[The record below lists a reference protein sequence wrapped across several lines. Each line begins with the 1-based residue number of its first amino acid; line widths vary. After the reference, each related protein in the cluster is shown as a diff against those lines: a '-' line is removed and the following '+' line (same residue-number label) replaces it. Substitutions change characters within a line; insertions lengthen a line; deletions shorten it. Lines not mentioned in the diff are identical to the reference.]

1 MNSISIGNLAGQTGQ
16 SANSIIL
23 NASGSVLNSS
33 ATGFYVSPIR
43 NNSSTTSIL
52 SYNVTSREIIN
63 CPNVSCTTSGLTVS
77 GTLNVSGVTT
87 LTNTLSGTSATFT
100 GNLTSASYNMSS
112 DYRIK
117 ENIQELNSTFTV
129 DNLKPVIYEN
139 KLLEK
144 QSIGFLAHEV
154 QEIYPYLVDGEKD
167 GKEYQSL
174 DYIGLIGI
182 LVNEMKEMKHEM
194 KEMKEEIKHLRNK

>member
-1 MNSISIGNLAGQTGQ
+1 MTTIYVEPTEIPGND
-16 SANSIIL
+16 
-23 NASGSVLNSS
+23 
-33 ATGFYVSPIR
+33 VSPIR
-43 NNSSTTSIL
+43 NISSTTSRSTSML
-52 SYNVTSREIIN
+52 SYNTTSSEIIN
-63 CPNVSCTTSGLTVS
+63 CPIVTSTTSGLTVS
-77 GTLNVSGVTT
+77 GTLNVTGTTT
-87 LTNTLSGTSATFT
+87 LSTLIGTSATFS

-117 ENIQELNSTFTV
+117 ENVQELNSTFTV

-154 QEIYPYLVDGEKD
+154 QEIYPYLVTGEKD

-182 LVNEMKEMKHEM
+182 LVKEI
-194 KEMKEEIKHLRNK
+194 KEMKELNKKEISELNNKIDKMKYQLNMNTSYFPDSDSE